1 MRLACSFIAI
11 YILALSVYPCS
22 DQETCADE
30 RIQGVTAVNVQGH
43 DHAGNESDHCTP
55 FCICSCCATHIQL
68 QYAFDITLVNLV
80 HNTPVATRYIEKP
93 SLNNSKAI
101 WQPPKIS

>member
-1 MRLACSFIAI
+1 MRSLIAF
-11 YILALSVYPCS
+11 YILTLTVFPCS
-22 DQETCADE
+22 DRETCADE
-30 RIQGVTAVNVQGH
+30 RNLGSAIVNVPDH
-43 DHAGNESDHCTP
+43 DHSGSEADYCTP

-68 QYAFDITLVNLV
+68 QYASYFPFVNLI
-80 HNTPVATRYIEKP
+80 HNTSLSTRYIEKS

>member
-1 MRLACSFIAI
+1 MHSLIAI

-30 RIQGVTAVNVQGH
+30 RIQGSTVVNVQ
-43 DHAGNESDHCTP
+43 DHNHTSEESDHCTP
-55 FCICSCCATHIQL
+55 FCICSCCAAHIQL
-68 QYAFDITLVNLV
+68 HYVSDITLVNLV
-80 HNTPVATRYIEKP
+80 HNTPIATQYLERH